1 MASLAPLVPPLTLLT
16 ATAGI
21 GSRRKGLHECR
32 RVCATGGAKFH
43 AVTFGREKHTP
54 LPVQLAMAGGD
65 AIDLTH
71 DSDDGL
77 PPSWRG
83 GPSPGTGKK
92 GGSARKAS
100 DDVLVIDDVDH
111 PCEVCQAVDAA
122 HAPRLLRCGHRVCDA
137 CLKAA
142 VAKGAASCAWPLRP
156 VAGTGAS
163 PVVPSPADMAW
174 TVWKCPAKASCCEAL
189 TAGLL
194 ERHLSPQ
201 QLDTALRWGAA
212 CLDATTP
219 ATQKTPEKGTGK
231 SPGGKGKG
239 KADSGSGA
247 GASPPWCGTCGRA
260 LSLMHHATGH
270 VCVAERVQSLAVARQ
285 AAALRAAHWT
295 PGGVGGA
302 VSATTAKRL
311 AKASSAKPG
320 SGVGYGGAS
329 GQPTKAV
336 RTAISKAAEKEQA
349 ADEATAG
356 ACVALASAIEAL
368 PPPDRT
374 PCMATGALVHGGV
387 VPALKAWLR
396 TASLYDAASRGD
408 AFTAVLA
415 AVKALAM
422 RGDTLALMCLTSRN
436 NQGVP
441 HAGPLALAR
450 TGEEGG
456 EEEEVDGDAG
466 GATLLDV
473 LHEANSQA
481 EAFLAACKT
490 SGESEVVSKLARQL
504 TDCYTLLRNRSRAAG
519 VRAPN
524 KRKRL
529 AAAAAAAAAAG
540 GPGPSASATAEAEY
554 ELIMLPQCFD
564 SAPLFETHY
573 FRKEAPPTSM
583 GGEAG
588 KQRMRRIAREAAAMR
603 GGLPCHF
610 GSVVA
615 VRVDDN
621 RPDMLQA
628 MIVPHVDTPYG
639 NGIFIFDILLPAEY
653 PNVPPKVQLLTT
665 GGGRVRFNPN
675 LYAEGKVCLSL
686 LGTWKG
692 PSWDPETS
700 TLLQVLVSIQSLIF
714 VEKPFFNE
722 PGFERTEGTPEG
734 EANNA
739 EYSTQ
744 CRADTM
750 QWALLPALRLPPPA
764 FHTYLVQ
771 HFRRKHDDIK
781 QMLGKWTATVGKGKG
796 RGPQFDNVSRQMQQ
810 AAAECAQA
818 LQRYGPSKPS
828 KGPVETVVLD

>member
-1 MASLAPLVPPLTLLT
+1 MS
-16 ATAGI
+16 
-21 GSRRKGLHECR
+21 
-32 RVCATGGAKFH
+32 
-43 AVTFGREKHTP
+43 
-54 LPVQLAMAGGD
+54 D

-71 DSDDGL
+71 DSDDGM
-77 PPSWRG
+77 PPSWRP
-83 GPSPGTGKK
+83 GPSPGPAKRTGAP
-92 GGSARKAS
+92 GRSARKAPDGAGPS
-100 DDVLVIDDVDH
+100 DVLVIDDVDH
-111 PCEVCQAVDAA
+111 PCGVCNAVDPASS
-122 HAPRLLRCGHRVCDA
+122 PLVLRCGHRVCLA
-137 CLKAA
+137 CLKTAT
-142 VAKGAASCAWPLRP
+142 AKGAASCAWPLRP
-156 VAGTGAS
+156 VPGTGAS
-163 PVVPSPADMAW
+163 PVMPSPADTAW
-174 TVWKCPAKASCCEAL
+174 SVWQCPVSESCGKAL
-189 TAGLL
+189 TAAIL
-194 ERHLSPQ
+194 ERHLSAQ

-212 CLDATTP
+212 CLDATVS
-219 ATQKTPEKGTGK
+219 AQQKTTAQGTGK
-231 SPGGKGKG
+231 SPGGKGK
-239 KADSGSGA
+239 AAASTSA
-247 GASPPWCGTCGRA
+247 AASPPWCASCGRA

-270 VCVAERVQSLAVARQ
+270 VCVAERVQSLEVARQ

-302 VSATTAKRL
+302 VSATTAKKL

-320 SGVGYGGAS
+320 AGVGYGGAA

-349 ADEATAG
+349 ADEATAS
-356 ACVALASAIEAL
+356 ACAALAAAVEAL

-387 VPALKAWLR
+387 IPALKAWLR
-396 TASLYDAASRGD
+396 TASLYDAASRGE
-408 AFTAVLA
+408 AFIAVLS
-415 AVKALAM
+415 AVRALAM
-422 RGDTLALMCLTSRN
+422 RGDTLSLMCLTSKST
-436 NQGVP
+436 QEVP
-441 HAGPLALAR
+441 PAGPLTLAR
-450 TGEEGG
+450 TAARSEAAPDEDDD
-456 EEEEVDGDAG
+456 DGDAG

-481 EAFLAACKT
+481 EAFLAACRAG
-490 SGESEVVSKLARQL
+490 GESEDVSKLARRL

-524 KRKRL
+524 KRKRM
-529 AAAAAAAAAAG
+529 AAAAAAAVAAG
-540 GPGPSASATAEAEY
+540 GSGPSATAAAEAEY

-639 NGIFIFDILLPAEY
+639 NGVFIFDILLPADY
-653 PNVPPKVQLLTT
+653 PSVPPKVQLLTT

-700 TLLQVLVSIQSLIF
+700 TLLQVLISIQSLIF

-722 PGFERTEGTPEG
+722 PGYERTEGTPEG
-734 EANNA
+734 EAQNA
-739 EYSTQ
+739 EYSAQ
-744 CRADTM
+744 CRADTL

-764 FHTYLVQ
+764 FHAYLVQ

-781 QMLGKWTATVGKGKG
+781 QMLARWTATAGKKGKG
-796 RGPQFDNVSRQMQQ
+796 HPGDGVSRQMLQ

-818 LQRYGPSKPS
+818 LQRYEPSKAS

>member
-1 MASLAPLVPPLTLLT
+1 MS
-16 ATAGI
+16 
-21 GSRRKGLHECR
+21 
-32 RVCATGGAKFH
+32 
-43 AVTFGREKHTP
+43 
-54 LPVQLAMAGGD
+54 D

-71 DSDDGL
+71 DSDDGMPL
-77 PPSWRG
+77 SWRG
-83 GPSPGTGKK
+83 GPSSGPDKRPGAGR
-92 GGSARKAS
+92 SARKAS
-100 DDVLVIDDVDH
+100 DGAGPSDVLVIDDVDH
-111 PCEVCQAVDAA
+111 PCGVCNAVD
-122 HAPRLLRCGHRVCDA
+122 PVCSPLQLRCGHRVCQA
-137 CLKAA
+137 CLKT
-142 VAKGAASCAWPLRP
+142 KGAASCAWPLRP

-163 PVVPSPADMAW
+163 PVMLSPVDMAW
-174 TVWKCPAKASCCEAL
+174 SVWGCPVKPASCGAAL
-189 TAGLL
+189 TAAVL
-194 ERHLSPQ
+194 ERHLSAQ

-212 CLDATTP
+212 CLDAT
-219 ATQKTPEKGTGK
+219 ALEQQKTAAQSTGK
-231 SPGGKGKG
+231 SPGKG
-239 KADSGSGA
+239 KAA
-247 GASPPWCGTCGRA
+247 AASSTPWCASCGKA
-260 LSLMHHATGH
+260 LSGGMHHATGH
-270 VCVAERVQSLAVARQ
+270 VCCAERVQSMEVARQ
-285 AAALRAAHWT
+285 AAALRGAHWT

-302 VSATTAKRL
+302 VSATTAKKL

-320 SGVGYGGAS
+320 SGVGYGGAA

-349 ADEATAG
+349 ADEATAS
-356 ACVALASAIEAL
+356 ACVALAAAVEAL
-368 PPPDRT
+368 PQPDRT

-396 TASLYDAASRGD
+396 TSSLYDAASRGE
-408 AFTAVLA
+408 AFTAVLG
-415 AVKALAM
+415 AVRALAM
-422 RGDTLALMCLTSRN
+422 RNDALPLMCLTSRN
-436 NQGVP
+436 AQEVP
-441 HAGPLALAR
+441 PAGPLTIACTAAPGEAAR
-450 TGEEGG
+450 DEDDDEGE
-456 EEEEVDGDAG
+456 AG
-466 GATLLDV
+466 GDTLLDV

-481 EAFLAACKT
+481 EAFLAACRGG
-490 SGESEVVSKLARQL
+490 GESEQVSKLARQL

-540 GPGPSASATAEAEY
+540 GVGPSASAAAETEY

-639 NGIFIFDILLPAEY
+639 NGVFIFDILLPADY
-653 PNVPPKVQLLTT
+653 PSVPPKVQLLTT

-675 LYAEGKVCLSL
+675 LYAEGRVCLSL

-700 TLLQVLVSIQSLIF
+700 TLLQVLISIQSLIF

-722 PGFERTEGTPEG
+722 PGYERTEGTPEG
-734 EANNA
+734 EAQNA
-739 EYSTQ
+739 AYSAQ
-744 CRADTM
+744 CRADTL

-764 FHTYLVQ
+764 FHTFLVQ

-781 QMLGKWTATVGKGKG
+781 QMLAKWTATAGKKGKPHPG
-796 RGPQFDNVSRQMQQ
+796 DGVSRQMLQ
-810 AAAECAQA
+810 AAAECGQA
-818 LQRYGPSKPS
+818 LQRYEPNKAS